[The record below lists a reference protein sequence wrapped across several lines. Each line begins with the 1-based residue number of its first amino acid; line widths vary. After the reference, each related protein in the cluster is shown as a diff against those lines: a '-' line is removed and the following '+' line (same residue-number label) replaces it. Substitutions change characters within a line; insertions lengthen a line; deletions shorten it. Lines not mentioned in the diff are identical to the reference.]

1 MSRYEER
8 DSKLVYL
15 LDKKRTETAALKV
28 FAAQFGK
35 SMQEVR
41 HEGWGLAYDLVFTEV
56 EPVEDESGY
65 TPEQQ
70 WAVICTEG
78 VGWRSQPD
86 QRILIPLMV
95 GYSGSNTVDLS
106 WRLLRDIAVNPG
118 DKPMKGIYEPNLI
131 DFKDH
136 VRTFGERLESNFW
149 LWNSRIIEALPV
161 PVKETA

>member
-1 MSRYEER
+1 MSRYAER
-8 DSKLVYL
+8 ESKLVYL
-15 LDKKRTETAALKV
+15 LDNKRTETAALKV

-41 HEGWGLAYDLVFTEV
+41 DEGWGLAYDLVFTEV
-56 EPVEDESGY
+56 EPVEDEIGY
-65 TPEQQ
+65 TPPKQ

-86 QRILIPLMV
+86 QRILIPLASR
-95 GYSGSNTVDLS
+95 SGSNTVELS
-106 WRLLRDIAVNPG
+106 WKFLRDIAINPG
-118 DKPMKGIYEPNLI
+118 DMPKKGIYEPNLI

-149 LWNSRIIEALPV
+149 MWHHRIIEPLPV
-161 PVKETA
+161 PVKETV

>member
-1 MSRYEER
+1 MSRYAER
-8 DSKLVYL
+8 ESKRVYL
-15 LDKKRTETAALKV
+15 LDNKRTETAALKV

-35 SMQEVR
+35 SMYEVR
-41 HEGWGLAYDLVFTEV
+41 AEGWGLAYDLVFTEV
-56 EPVEDESGY
+56 EPVEDENGY

-86 QRILIPLMV
+86 QRILIPLQQ
-95 GYSGSNTVDLS
+95 GWGGSNTVDLS

-149 LWNSRIIEALPV
+149 MWHHRIIPALPV
-161 PVKETA
+161 PVKETV